1 MNLTLSLAMAANPRT
16 RPVLDGTI
24 KPQGIDIV
32 PSIVDVAEL
41 FWRQMKFAD
50 FDISEMSMSSL
61 MMLKAAGNEDWVG
74 IPVFTTRRLFHT
86 VCWVRKA
93 AGINSPA
100 DLKGKRI
107 GVPEY
112 QQTAALWTR
121 GAFQHEW
128 GIAPADVEFWMER
141 VPTHSHAG
149 AVAFKAPPGVTINQI
164 PPEKSMGSMM
174 LSGEIDVAICYNAKH
189 TLVDHSLVE
198 LATHPDIKPMFAGPM
213 AEGVRYYNK
222 TSMFPINHGM
232 AVRREIYEKHPW
244 AALNIFTAFEQANA
258 LADKQRAEHMD
269 YYIKTGRAERNM
281 LRHLIVRHGI
291 KANQLVL
298 ETAAQYS
305 LEQGLTPRLMRMDE
319 LFAPSTLGQ

>member
-1 MNLTLSLAMAANPRT
+1 
-16 RPVLDGTI
+16 
-24 KPQGIDIV
+24 
-32 PSIVDVAEL
+32 
-41 FWRQMKFAD
+41 
-50 FDISEMSMSSL
+50 
-61 MMLKAAGNEDWVG
+61 
-74 IPVFTTRRLFHT
+74 
-86 VCWVRKA
+86 
-93 AGINSPA
+93 
-100 DLKGKRI
+100 
-107 GVPEY
+107 
-112 QQTAALWTR
+112 
-121 GAFQHEW
+121 
-128 GIAPADVEFWMER
+128 
-141 VPTHSHAG
+141 
-149 AVAFKAPPGVTINQI
+149 
-164 PPEKSMGSMM
+164 MGSMM

>member
-1 MNLTLSLAMAANPRT
+1 MNLTLSLAMARNSRT
-16 RPVLDGTI
+16 RPVLDGVV

-61 MMLKAAGNEDWVG
+61 MMLTASGNEDWVG
-74 IPVFTTRRLFHT
+74 IPVFTTRRFFHT

-93 AGINSPA
+93 AGIDSPA

-121 GAFQHEW
+121 GALQHEW
-128 GIAPADVEFWMER
+128 GISPADVEFWMER

-164 PPEKSMGSMM
+164 PPEKSIGSMM

-189 TLVDHSLVE
+189 TLVDRNLVD
-198 LATHPDIKPMFAGPM
+198 LSTHPDIKPMHPDPV
-213 AEGVRYYNK
+213 AEGVRYYKK
-222 TSMFPINHGM
+222 TGMFPVNHGM
-232 AVRREIYEKHPW
+232 VVRRTLHEKHPW
-244 AALNIFTAFEQANA
+244 IALNILAAFDEANTI
-258 LADKQRAEHMD
+258 ADAQRAEHLE
-269 YYIKTGRAERNM
+269 YHVQTGRADKAQVHER
-281 LRHLIVRHGI
+281 IVKHGI
-291 KANQLVL
+291 SANRLVL

-305 LEQGLTPRLMRMDE
+305 LEQGLTPRLMRME
-319 LFAPSTLGQ
+319 EFFAPSTLGQ